1 MKRVWFCLLT
11 SFALCGIARA
21 QSDIQAMLKQI
32 AKLEIYIVDL
42 EKGYK
47 IAREGLTTIGEI
59 KKGEFNLHSLFF
71 GSLQSVNPMVAKYS
85 KIAVIISDQV
95 SIVSEFKS
103 LIQKISSS
111 GKLTNSEIQYVQS
124 VYTNMINECTKSLNA
139 LIAVTTDG
147 TFEMNDDERIKR
159 IDGIYDDMEDKYA
172 FSQSFCTKTNQIYLL
187 RTDEAN
193 EFGLLKVQ
201 E

>member
-1 MKRVWFCLLT
+1 MKKCWFCLCT
-11 SFALCGIARA
+11 CFALCSAPKA

-32 AKLEIYIVDL
+32 AKLEIYIIDL

-71 GSLQSVNPMVAKYS
+71 SSLQSVNPSVAKYS
-85 KIAVIISDQV
+85 KISVIISDQL
-95 SIVSEFKS
+95 SIISSFKT
-103 LIQKISSS
+103 LIQYLNKS
-111 GKLTNSEIQYVQS
+111 GKLTNSEMQYVET
-124 VYTNMINECTKSLNA
+124 VFTNMVNECTKSLNA

-147 TFEMNDDERIKR
+147 TLEMTDDERIRR
-159 IDGIYDDMEDKYA
+159 IDGIYNDMEDKYA
-172 FSQSFCTKTNQIYLL
+172 FTQSFTSKAGLL
-187 RTDEAN
+187 AEQRNDDAN
-193 EFGLLKVQ
+193 EYGLLKVL

>member
-1 MKRVWFCLLT
+1 MHKYLICLCT
-11 SFALCGIARA
+11 SFALCKGAKA

-32 AKLEIYIVDL
+32 AKLEIYIIDL

-71 GSLQSVNPMVAKYS
+71 SSLQSVNPSVAKYS
-85 KIAVIISDQV
+85 KIAVIISDQL
-95 SIVSEFKS
+95 SIISAFKI
-103 LIQKISSS
+103 LIQHLNNSD
-111 GKLTNSEIQYVQS
+111 KLTNAELQYIET
-124 VYTNMINECTKSLNA
+124 VYSNMSDESLKTLNN
-139 LIAVTTDG
+139 LIAVLTDG
-147 TFEMNDDERIKR
+147 NFEMTDDERIKR

-172 FSQSFCTKTNQIYLL
+172 FSQSFCGKANQISLL
-187 RTDEAN
+187 RSDDVN
-193 EFGLLKVQ
+193 EFGLLKVL

>member
-1 MKRVWFCLLT
+1 MKKCWFCLCT
-11 SFALCGIARA
+11 CFSLCSAVKA

-32 AKLEIYIVDL
+32 AKLEIYIIDL

-71 GSLQSVNPMVAKYS
+71 SSLQSVNPSVAKYS
-85 KIAVIISDQV
+85 KIAVIISDQL
-95 SIVSEFKS
+95 SIISSFKS
-103 LIQKISSS
+103 LIQHIIRS
-111 GKLTNSEIQYVQS
+111 GKLTNPEMQYVET
-124 VYTNMINECTKSLNA
+124 VFTNIVNECTKHLNA

-147 TFEMNDDERIKR
+147 TLEMTDDERIKR

-172 FSQSFCTKTNQIYLL
+172 FALSFTSKTGLL
-187 RTDEAN
+187 IDQRNDEAN
-193 EFGLLKVQ
+193 EFGLLKTL

>member
-1 MKRVWFCLLT
+1 MKKCWFCLYT
-11 SFALCGIARA
+11 CFALCSDVRA

-32 AKLEIYIVDL
+32 AKLEIYIIDL

-71 GSLQSVNPMVAKYS
+71 SSLQSVNPSVAKYS
-85 KIAVIISDQV
+85 KIALIISDQL
-95 SIVSEFKS
+95 SIISSFKT
-103 LIQKISSS
+103 LIQYLNKS
-111 GKLTNSEIQYVQS
+111 GKLTNSEMQYVET
-124 VYTNMINECTKSLNA
+124 VFTNMVNECTKNLNA

-147 TFEMNDDERIKR
+147 KLEMTDDERIRR

-172 FSQSFCTKTNQIYLL
+172 FTQSFISKTGLL
-187 RTDEAN
+187 VYQRNDEAN
-193 EFGLLKVQ
+193 DYGLLKAL